1 MENGSYLGIL
11 FIISVTY
18 GSLIIFLFEKNK
30 TLLELNQFL
39 CISQQS
45 LYNKATPLITI
56 YLDVKDAK
64 ANAFA
69 TVGLYGFLS
78 PSLVCSESR

>member
-18 GSLIIFLFEKNK
+18 GSLIIFLFEKK
-30 TLLELNQFL
+30 PLLELNQFL